1 MGLNQVNAAEIYLAD
16 LEGHVGVTPLDFTQF
31 PIASYATSYSAS
43 NGVTDSAAAGT
54 ALATG
59 TKTNNGAIGVDTS
72 NVRVTSIAEKAKQ
85 MGMKVGIATNVTI
98 NHATPGSFYAHR
110 ASRNMGYEIALDLIA
125 SNFDFFAGAGLS
137 NTESMYDKTPAEN
150 IYNLVNRAGYS
161 IIQGYESFVTNQG
174 QKEKIMLVNKG
185 NKRIPYAIDRTV
197 DDLTLAQITDCAIR
211 TLELNN
217 YNGFFLMVEGGQIDG
232 AGHANDAATV
242 IHEIMDF
249 NEAIKRAFQFYLEHP
264 SETLIVVTADHD
276 TGGIALG
283 AGGYTLNL
291 SLLQNQKVS
300 KSKLSSYINKLRK
313 NSEKP
318 VTWEEVK
325 DLLTTNLGLW
335 TKIPVSESQEKK
347 LYERY
352 KKSFVEGDQ
361 TMEQSLYQSDEKLAS
376 DAVALLNS
384 IVQLGWISG
393 SHSASYV
400 PVFAIGNGQ
409 ELFKSKMDN
418 TDIPRLIME
427 AINK

>member
-1 MGLNQVNAAEIYLAD
+1 
-16 LEGHVGVTPLDFTQF
+16 
-31 PIASYATSYSAS
+31 
-43 NGVTDSAAAGT
+43 
-54 ALATG
+54 
-59 TKTNNGAIGVDTS
+59 
-72 NVRVTSIAEKAKQ
+72 VTSIAEKAKQ

-300 KSKLSSYINKLRK
+300 KSKLSSYIIKLRK